1 MPWTMQ
7 KYGTKERLA
16 GVSARWGLV
25 GIGALLLILATI
37 AYPAPWNSAMQ
48 KMQETVGFRFPFVP
62 EIPFTLG
69 LDLQGGAHLVYEA
82 DMSAIP
88 LGERGEALSGVRDVI
103 ERRVNA
109 FGVGE
114 PVVQTVMRDD
124 SYRVLVDLPGMQDV
138 SSAVREIGET
148 PVLEFKIPDEDIDFT
163 ASPEQEA
170 QIATAQEVERAEALK
185 ILDRALE
192 GEDFAT
198 LAAEVSIDDATK
210 ASAGYIGFVTEEDSE
225 YGGLITRI
233 REDGLRTGVID
244 GLYEGTSRMHIM
256 RYISRKDEQQPR
268 ISHILIC
275 YAGAPSCT
283 NERTKEEA
291 LALAQEVQAEA
302 TTRNFADLA
311 KEHSSDVGSVEA
323 GGDLGFVPRGVM
335 VAPFEEAAYALRTG
349 RISDVVESQF
359 GYHILYRSESQNVRS
374 YELAHIEMPW
384 TTLSDVFV
392 IDPWANTALS
402 GKHIRRASVS
412 FDPNTGVPYVL
423 LDFNPEGAQ
432 LFGELTA
439 ANVGAVIGIFLD
451 GEAITTPV
459 VQQAIYGGQATI
471 TGDFTTEEAK
481 LLSQRLNAGALPVPI
496 SVIEQQ
502 TIGPSLGATSL
513 ELSITAAVIGFF
525 LVVLFMV
532 LYYRLPGLFAAIA
545 LVFYAVL
552 NLALYKL
559 FGVTMTLSGIA
570 GLVFSFGI
578 AVDANVLIFER
589 LKEELRLGRDV
600 PTAVSEAFRRAWPS
614 IRDGNIT
621 TLIATSVLYLMS
633 TGFIRGFALTLTV
646 GVLASMFSAMIVT
659 RVLLEVVVR
668 VKFLRSPVFFLG
680 YPREKR

>member
-16 GVSARWGLV
+16 GVSARWGAV
-25 GIGALLLILATI
+25 GIGALLLVLATI
-37 AYPAPWNSAMQ
+37 AYPTPWNAAMQ
-48 KMQETVGFRFPFVP
+48 KMQDTVGFRLPFVA

-82 DMSAIP
+82 DMSAIAV
-88 LGERGEALSGVRDVI
+88 GERGEALSGVRDVI

-138 SSAVREIGET
+138 SAAVREIGET
-148 PVLEFKIPDEDIDFT
+148 PVLEFKLPNENIDFS

-170 QIATAQEVERAEALK
+170 QIAAAQEVERAEALTV
-185 ILDRALE
+185 LDRALS

-198 LAAEVSIDDATK
+198 LASEVSIDETTRAN
-210 ASAGYIGFVTEEDSE
+210 AGYLGFVTEEDPE
-225 YGGLITRI
+225 YGGLVTSI

-268 ISHILIC
+268 VSHILIC

-283 NERTKEEA
+283 SERTKEEA
-291 LALAQEVQAEA
+291 LALAQEVQSEA

-311 KEHSSDVGSVEA
+311 KEHSSDVGSVES

-349 RISDVVESQF
+349 RISEVVETDF
-359 GYHILYRSESQNVRS
+359 GYHILYRSESQNIRS

-392 IDPWANTALS
+392 IDPWENTTLS

-432 LFGELTA
+432 LFGDLTA
-439 ANVGAVIGIFLD
+439 ANTGNVIGIFLD

-471 TGDFTTEEAK
+471 SGDFTTEEAK
-481 LLSQRLNAGALPVPI
+481 LLAQRLNAGALPVPI

-502 TIGPSLGATSL
+502 TIGPSLGAASL
-513 ELSITAAVIGFF
+513 ELSVTAAIIGFF

-532 LYYRLPGLFAAIA
+532 LYYRLPGLFAALA

-633 TGFIRGFALTLTV
+633 TGFIRGFALTLTI

-659 RVLLEVVVR
+659 RILLELVVR